1 MGVNLFDESETLCFW
16 VLIKKHVFLYHY
28 FQGQFKLFK
37 EIPLNDTPLLMSW
50 TGDYINLQFK
60 DHIMCLNIHTNQSV
74 ADFKTQVKNTN
85 QMCMKLLQSQ
95 NLLVATSNN
104 ILFPTISL
112 LFFLNEHLLILVLL

>member
-60 DHIMCLNIHTNQSV
+60 DHIICLNIHTNQSPL
-74 ADFKTQVKNTN
+74 
-85 QMCMKLLQSQ
+85 QMLMKEYCHHEFHSMMHNHYLK
-95 NLLVATSNN
+95 
-104 ILFPTISL
+104 
-112 LFFLNEHLLILVLL
+112 